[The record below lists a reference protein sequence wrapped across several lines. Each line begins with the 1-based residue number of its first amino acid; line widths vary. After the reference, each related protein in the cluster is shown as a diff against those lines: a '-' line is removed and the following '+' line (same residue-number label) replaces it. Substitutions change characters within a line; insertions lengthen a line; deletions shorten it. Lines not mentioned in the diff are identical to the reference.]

1 MGVLMSD
8 SGADKRCVAI
18 IGCGIFG
25 AMTALRLA
33 ARGAAVTIFERQAR
47 PLQGASYNNQNRLH
61 LGFHYPRDDETA
73 RQSIR
78 GFERFRQEFAP
89 CILGGFPNAY
99 FIAHE
104 GSMVTPE
111 QYLAFCKRMGLR
123 HERIEPA
130 AYDPLVQGVDLGV
143 LCDEV
148 VYDSAVLATLVL
160 QRLRHAHIEPLF
172 NAEVQRIERRAGGGF
187 ALQVAGHGR
196 REFDA
201 VVNCTYAQVN
211 ALGEQLGHDIAEY
224 QFEYTMVP
232 IVEWQHAPVGV
243 SIMDGPFMTVLPF
256 GQTGRYLLYDVAHSV
271 IAEHV
276 GPHMP
281 AAWARHASAPARQV
295 DAAALFER
303 IRATCSRFVPALASV
318 RCTGFLEGPRM
329 VLANRHHT
337 DARPSIVRQ
346 VEPDYVTA
354 FTGKI
359 DHCIWVADDIA
370 DLLLE
375 RAAVP

>member
-1 MGVLMSD
+1 MS
-8 SGADKRCVAI
+8 SSMSVAI

-33 ARGAAVTIFERQAR
+33 ARGAAVTVYERQPI

-78 GFERFRQEFAP
+78 GFTRFRQEFEP
-89 CILGGFPNAY
+89 CILGNFPNAY
-99 FIAHE
+99 FVASE

-111 QYLAFCKRMGLR
+111 QYLAFCERMGLR
-123 HERIEPA
+123 HQRIDPA
-130 AYDPLVQGVDLGV
+130 AYDPLVQGVSLGV

-148 VYDSAVLATLVL
+148 VYDSAVLSRLVL
-160 QRLRHAHIEPLF
+160 ERLHRAGIEPRF
-172 NAEVQRIERRAGGGF
+172 NADVQRIERRGGGF
-187 ALQVAGHGR
+187 RLHVAGQPAR
-196 REFDA
+196 DFDA
-201 VVNCTYAQVN
+201 VVNCTYASVN
-211 ALGEQLGHDIAEY
+211 ELTEQLGHVVPEY
-224 QFEYTMVP
+224 QYEYTMVP
-232 IVEWQHAPVGV
+232 VIEWDHAPVGV

-276 GPHMP
+276 GSHMP
-281 AAWARHASAPARQV
+281 PSWLSKATAPSRRIDGQAQ
-295 DAAALFER
+295 FER
-303 IRATCSRFVPALASV
+303 IRQTCSRFVPALASV
-318 RCTGFLEGPRM
+318 RLSSFLEGPRM
-329 VLANRHHT
+329 VLANRHDT
-337 DARPSIVRQ
+337 DARPSIIRRH
-346 VEPDYVTA
+346 ETGYITA

-370 DLLLE
+370 NLLLDTST
-375 RAAVP
+375 AALQ